1 MHNVACLCNL
11 GDAGKQ
17 GNGGVFGNCLFGQ
30 ALEDGDLH
38 IPKKITI
45 TRYFL
50 CAMFTTNTHNNTEYG
65 CVL

>member
-38 IPKKITI
+38 IPKKNHH
-45 TRYFL
+45 YQVFSL
-50 CAMFTTNTHNNTEYG
+50 CNVYY
-65 CVL
+65 